1 MLTTLKK
8 DIILLL
14 IKRKYQKK
22 SVVKNL
28 CINRLVVHILYQKNE
43 SFIWITFKTSLLY
56 NKNL

>member
-22 SVVKNL
+22 RCEKP
-28 CINRLVVHILYQKNE
+28 LYK
-43 SFIWITFKTSLLY
+43 
-56 NKNL
+56 

>member
-28 CINRLVVHILYQKNE
+28 CINRLVVHILYQKKRKFYMDN
-43 SFIWITFKTSLLY
+43 F
-56 NKNL
+56 